1 MDSQKPAPP
10 GNLLNDLESIRQ
22 LLEDH
27 PQKPPLEPPLL
38 TESIDLQ
45 SIPLLSEI
53 VNPAD
58 LGAPLFSRPAPI
70 SRATVTISTTP
81 APVAAQAKPVAPPP
95 PPASVPPAKTPAA
108 SASSLPSATIS
119 EQLQQH
125 LHPAALELNRLD
137 RELRT
142 AAQLMLQDII
152 DDFVPLIEAKLK
164 TRLDAHLNQLL
175 NQRKPR

>member
-1 MDSQKPAPP
+1 MDSQKPSKP
-10 GNLLNDLESIRQ
+10 GNLLHDLESIRQ
-22 LLEDH
+22 LLE
-27 PQKPPLEPPLL
+27 QNPLEPPLL
-38 TESIDLQ
+38 TESIDPN

-58 LGAPLFSRPAPI
+58 LGAPLFSRPAPA
-70 SRATVTISTTP
+70 SRPPEASSAATP
-81 APVAAQAKPVAPPP
+81 AQVAKPTAPPP
-95 PPASVPPAKTPAA
+95 SPAPAPATA
-108 SASSLPSATIS
+108 SAPSQAQSETIS
-119 EQLQQH
+119 EQLQRS

-152 DDFVPLIEAKLK
+152 DDFVPLIEAELK

-175 NQRKPR
+175 SQRKR

>member
-1 MDSQKPAPP
+1 MDSQKPSKP

-22 LLEDH
+22 LLE
-27 PQKPPLEPPLL
+27 QNPLEPPLL
-38 TESIDLQ
+38 TESIDPN

-58 LGAPLFSRPAPI
+58 LGAPLFNLS
-70 SRATVTISTTP
+70 ATASQPPEASSAATP
-81 APVAAQAKPVAPPP
+81 AQVAKPTAPPP
-95 PPASVPPAKTPAA
+95 SPAPAPATATATA
-108 SASSLPSATIS
+108 SAPSQAQSETIS
-119 EQLQQH
+119 EQLQRS

-152 DDFVPLIEAKLK
+152 DDFVPLIEAELK

-175 NQRKPR
+175 SQRKR